1 MKDRS
6 PRRRCSDSV
15 AHGVPP
21 WRSTAARGAQ
31 GYVTACRQHMRRL
44 LLRDFA
50 ECLGRTQDAL
60 RTSMA
65 KRLLLLRSGKVEQ
78 AYHVWTHMSEQ
89 QPATVATWER
99 PEMWDVG
106 NLILGAVAASIPRT
120 LKVWLRRHAG
130 PRTLEAAYRVLQRY
144 AFRRDRILYVCGAC
158 RQHHAADRPGNPSR
172 AAEEPLHEYLP
183 MVLVVALI
191 RMLLAEIREG
201 RGDFKP
207 PFPRLPLTE
216 SDYASWE
223 HYAIRGVQEM
233 LDFEREAL
241 HNQMLTGM

>member
-1 MKDRS
+1 
-6 PRRRCSDSV
+6 
-15 AHGVPP
+15 
-21 WRSTAARGAQ
+21 
-31 GYVTACRQHMRRL
+31 L
-44 LLRDFA
+44 LLPDFA
-50 ECLGRTQDAL
+50 ESLQRTQDAL

-106 NLILGAVAASIPRT
+106 NLILGAAAASIPRT

-130 PRTLEAAYRVLQRY
+130 PRTLEAACRVLQRY